1 MVEMSSNSAKHFL
14 KIEYKDKVDTDPAGM
29 RRVESL
35 HKKMEDTKLIQEDID
50 NNHNH
55 E

>member
-1 MVEMSSNSAKHFL
+1 MSSNSAKHFL

-35 HKKMEDTKLIQEDID
+35 HKKMDTKLIKEDIENKHY
-50 NNHNH
+50 NNCT
-55 E
+55 